1 MPFTNK
7 MLVIGTIDLDNIV
20 IGLNSNSFFSQEE
33 RGKHILML
41 DYDDIKYKELKK
53 DIMRLQEKYDLP
65 TFYIFISSRKKVP
78 KYHAFCF
85 TPLNF
90 MEMAKIVFD
99 SKADFGFKSCLLKF
113 GFATLRF
120 TPKHGYGIRGIPK
133 FYKKIE
139 RKSKTRK
146 EIEGAFNVLKK
157 LMEEERKIWLQKLS

>member
-1 MPFTNK
+1 MFVAD
-7 MLVIGTIDLDNIV
+7 MIDLGNTV
-20 IGLNSNSFFSQEE
+20 IGLNSNSLFSEEE

-41 DYDDIKYKELKK
+41 DYDDIEWK
-53 DIMRLQEKYDLP
+53 DLRRDVRRLQKKYDLP
-65 TFYIFISSRKKVP
+65 TFYIFISSRKKKI

-90 MEMAKIVFD
+90 NELMRIVFD
-99 SKADFGFKSCLLKF
+99 SKADFGFKACLLKF

-120 TPKHGYGIRGIPK
+120 TPKRKYGAKGIPE

-146 EIEGAFNVLKK
+146 EIEGAFEVVKK
-157 LMEEERKIWLQKLS
+157 LMEEERKLWTRKLS